1 MIFQPGA
8 GTVEYLYNAQTNR
21 FYFLEL
27 NPRLQAPRYPPWQ
40 HVRNSGWFFHKE
52 SGDGKKGPM
61 DDRDVGFLQM
71 FIFIF
76 ERKTFFL
83 MFYLNQRCRF
93 LTKGKLKFDTY
104 DIIVLSWK
112 FFRESQTLSDQ
123 CMVYLNIFNPKLPK
137 SWVILDLPVV
147 VKVFHQNSPGG
158 TSRDGSHHWS
168 VPWQETHTYQTLNVC
183 YFSTYIIYHRK

>member
-1 MIFQPGA
+1 
-8 GTVEYLYNAQTNR
+8 
-21 FYFLEL
+21 
-27 NPRLQAPRYPPWQ
+27 
-40 HVRNSGWFFHKE
+40 
-52 SGDGKKGPM
+52 M

-112 FFRESQTLSDQ
+112 FFQRIPNTQ
-123 CMVYLNIFNPKLPK
+123 
-137 SWVILDLPVV
+137 
-147 VKVFHQNSPGG
+147 
-158 TSRDGSHHWS
+158 
-168 VPWQETHTYQTLNVC
+168 
-183 YFSTYIIYHRK
+183 

>member
-1 MIFQPGA
+1 
-8 GTVEYLYNAQTNR
+8 
-21 FYFLEL
+21 
-27 NPRLQAPRYPPWQ
+27 
-40 HVRNSGWFFHKE
+40 
-52 SGDGKKGPM
+52 M

-147 VKVFHQNSPGG
+147 VKVFTKTRQVEHPVTEAITGVYLG
-158 TSRDGSHHWS
+158 
-168 VPWQETHTYQTLNVC
+168 
-183 YFSTYIIYHRK
+183 RKPIRTRHSMYVIFLPI